1 MKKALIAV
9 ALVLTPTV
17 GAAQSVTLAGSSAA
31 RPNSLAPSERPRLS
45 YDAQARIESRI
56 LDAAGRGVPAEP
68 MRRLAAEAQEKFV
81 SESRIMASLS
91 RLEANLQTAKRVFV
105 HVGRPATDAEIIAG
119 GDAVALGM
127 TESQLGSIITKAPA
141 GRSVAVA
148 IATLN
153 ALVDRGEQVANAVT
167 AIETQLASGAT
178 DASIAALA
186 GMSSSAQ
193 GGGASEK
200 RQ

>member
-17 GAAQSVTLAGSSAA
+17 AAAQSVTLAGSSAA

-45 YDAQARIESRI
+45 YDAQARIEARV
-56 LDAAGRGVPAEP
+56 LDAAGRGIPAEP
-68 MRRLAAEAQEKFV
+68 MRRLATEAQEKFV

-119 GDAVALGM
+119 GDAIAMGT
-127 TESQLGSIITKAPA
+127 TEAQLGSLITKAPA

-153 ALVDRGEQVANAVT
+153 ALVDRGEQVANAVA
-167 AIETQLASGAT
+167 AIETQLAARAT
-178 DASIAALA
+178 DASIASMA

-193 GGGASEK
+193 SGKGSEK
-200 RQ
+200 H

>member
-17 GAAQSVTLAGSSAA
+17 ASAQSVTLAGSSAA
-31 RPNSLAPSERPRLS
+31 RANSLAPAGRPRLS
-45 YDAQARIESRI
+45 YAAQARSEARI
-56 LDAAGRGVPAEP
+56 LDAAGRGVPAAP

-91 RLEANLQTAKRVFV
+91 KLEANLQTAKRVFV
-105 HVGRPATDAEIIAG
+105 HVGRPGTDAEIIAG
-119 GDAVALGM
+119 GDAIAMGT
-127 TESQLGSIITKAPA
+127 TEAQLGSLITKAPA

-153 ALVDRGEQVANAVT
+153 ALVDRGEQVANAVA
-167 AIETQLASGAT
+167 AIETQLAARAT
-178 DASIAALA
+178 DASIAAMA

-193 GGGASEK
+193 GGQGSEK
-200 RQ
+200 H